1 MKKPEHIKICLNG
14 MVGSEEA
21 TIERMLHSVV
31 GYVDYYVI
39 QCNGKDN
46 TKQIIDDFFAKHG
59 VPGFTYHIDW
69 NFPGWNRDHTLQEC
83 LKADHGCDWILR
95 MDADEQLAVDADFDW
110 SIFEDTSIDSFN
122 IMADPGDSKYFRT
135 WLWNAK
141 REWYFTHDKRH
152 ETIHLPIVDEAFTRV
167 ALPQGFRHIITNDGE
182 TWLAP
187 MKFLSDAL
195 ELERDKVPSN
205 LVLED
210 DYHLWYIGKSYSD
223 SYGNP
228 DEFPFGME
236 HAKEYARRSIFYFR
250 MYLDRLHNYSN
261 TGKARTED
269 DMGYFAMYLMAN
281 ANHFMGNTDVAI
293 QLLKEASQFNPRR
306 NENYYRM
313 AELLVETGRYQE
325 MLEATEM
332 LVKAERTNPFPTY
345 SFMIHNLAYHDS
357 GFQPYWMHLKALRLN
372 NESME
377 KQIVYINKL
386 KNLYPN
392 DAAWVISNLGLNT
405 EVEEQPIQNNINV
418 LSGVFG
424 ITR

>member
-1 MKKPEHIKICLNG
+1 

-313 AELLVETGRYQE
+313 AELLAETGRYQE

-332 LVKAERTNPFPTY
+332 LVKA
-345 SFMIHNLAYHDS
+345 
-357 GFQPYWMHLKALRLN
+357 
-372 NESME
+372 
-377 KQIVYINKL
+377 
-386 KNLYPN
+386 
-392 DAAWVISNLGLNT
+392 
-405 EVEEQPIQNNINV
+405 
-418 LSGVFG
+418 
-424 ITR
+424 